1 MFNLKYLNMVYE
13 NYRESLK
20 RFRPSFNKYGHWRK
34 VAKVLKLD
42 KSALQRLE
50 WIIFYFTKAKH
61 NTSLTCRHFAI
72 SRKTF
77 YKWFNQFDGANL
89 RTLADKSRT
98 PIYRRQKEITP
109 QEEQRIIAL
118 RKKYIRYGSR
128 KLAVIY
134 QNLYQ
139 ESISSWKVQYTIQ
152 KYNLYY
158 HPQKAV
164 KLRVKKQRAL
174 KKKRITELKTKKKSF
189 YLLQLDTIVIYWNG
203 LKRYVLTGIDVFTK
217 IAFSRM
223 YRTKSSKSAEDF
235 LKRLYFLLDN
245 KIINTQTDNGSE
257 FAKYYEKACKEL
269 SVDHYFSRLR
279 TPQDNTFDE
288 RFNRTLKEE
297 FIQLGNF
304 TPDCGIFN
312 KNLTE
317 WLIEYNFHRPH
328 ESLGY
333 RNPME
338 NYLKIHKLLPMYSSC
353 TGA

>member
-1 MFNLKYLNMVYE
+1 MVYE
-13 NYRESLK
+13 PYWQSLK
-20 RFRPSFNKYGHWRK
+20 RFRAPFNRYEHWQK
-34 VAKVLKLD
+34 TAKVLKLD
-42 KSALQRLE
+42 KPALQRLE
-50 WIIFYFTKAKH
+50 WIIFYYTKARQ
-61 NTSLTCRHFAI
+61 NASLTCRHFAI

-77 YKWFNQFDGANL
+77 YKWFNQFDEANL
-89 RTLADKSRT
+89 RTLSDKSRA

-118 RKKYIRYGSR
+118 RKRYIRYGSR
-128 KLAVIY
+128 KLAVVY
-134 QNLYQ
+134 RNTHQ
-139 ESISSWKVQYTIQ
+139 EAVSSWKVQYTIQ

-158 HPQKAV
+158 HPQGAA
-164 KLRVKKQRAL
+164 KLRAKRKRAL
-174 KKKRITELKTKKKSF
+174 KKKRITELKTKKKPF
-189 YLLQLDTIVIYWNG
+189 YLLQLDTMVIHWNG
-203 LKRYVLTGIDVFTK
+203 LKRYILTGIDVFTK

-223 YRTKSSKSAEDF
+223 YKTKSSRSTEDF
-235 LKRLYFLLDN
+235 LRRLYFLLDN

-257 FAKYYEKACKEL
+257 FAKYYQKTCKEL
-269 SVDHYFSRLR
+269 MVDHYYSRLR

-304 TPDCGIFN
+304 TPDCDTFN

-333 RNPME
+333 RSPMQ
-338 NYLKIHKLLPMYSSC
+338 NYLKVNKVLPMYSSC
-353 TGA
+353 TKT

>member
-1 MFNLKYLNMVYE
+1 MVYE
-13 NYRESLK
+13 NYWAARK
-20 RFRPSFNKYGHWRK
+20 RSQAPFDKYEFWRK
-34 VAKVLKLD
+34 TAKVLKLD
-42 KSALQRLE
+42 KPALQRLE
-50 WIIFYFTKAKH
+50 WIIFYHTKATK
-61 NTSLTCRHFAI
+61 NASLTCRHFAI

-77 YKWFNQFDGANL
+77 YKWFNQFDDANL
-89 RTLADKSRT
+89 RTLSDKNRAPVSR
-98 PIYRRQKEITP
+98 RKKEITL

-118 RKKYIRYGSR
+118 RKQYIRYGSR

-134 QNLYQ
+134 KNRYQ
-139 ESISSWKVQYTIQ
+139 ENISSWKAQYTIQ

-158 HPQKAV
+158 HPQKAA

-174 KKKRITELKTKKKSF
+174 KKKRITELKTEKKPF
-189 YLLQLDTIVIYWNG
+189 YLLQLDTIIIHWNG
-203 LKRYVLTGIDVFTK
+203 LKRYILTGIDVFTK

-223 YRTKSSKSAEDF
+223 YKTKSSKSAEDF

-269 SVDHYFSRLR
+269 SVEHYYSRLR

-288 RFNRTLKEE
+288 RFNRTLEEE

-304 TPDCGIFN
+304 TPSPDVFN
-312 KNLTE
+312 KNLAE

-333 RNPME
+333 HTPMQ
-338 NYLKIHKLLPMYSSC
+338 NYLKVNKVLPMYSSC
-353 TGA
+353 TKP